1 MSFANLPVDLQSL
14 PSLSS
19 VEFLALDPRYPQ
31 VVLGVGLVFQSLVLI
46 GVAVLLFVV
55 LVPNAGLP
63 LTAAILIFCAV
74 LVLLVFS
81 AWFAHKSASVI
92 RYAIR
97 EHDLIV
103 QSGVFWQKET
113 LQPIRRIQHVEQHQG
128 PVDKRFGLY
137 ELKLFSAGTGHFTF
151 RIPGLAADAAARIRQ
166 FILDVQ
172 QDGWSDDSAE
182 SLPAERS
189 APEDD
194 DV

>member
-1 MSFANLPVDLQSL
+1 MPGCPV
-14 PSLSS
+14 
-19 VEFLALDPRYPQ
+19 
-31 VVLGVGLVFQSLVLI
+31 
-46 GVAVLLFVV
+46 
-55 LVPNAGLP
+55 
-63 LTAAILIFCAV
+63 
-74 LVLLVFS
+74 
-81 AWFAHKSASVI
+81 

-97 EHDLIV
+97 EHDVIV